1 MRKAG
6 TALAAFALA
15 ATLGA
20 CGGNAGT
27 DNGTATNTGTA
38 DTGTDNKP
46 MSIVDLA
53 QSIGDE
59 TADASSAHM
68 KMTAQAAGQDITG
81 EGDLKFGSDDAAMAM
96 DLGTSEGAISM
107 VFLDGVLY
115 MKLPQ
120 EVQPGKPWIKIDP
133 KSNNAVGK
141 ALGGINEQLSKNADP
156 RAVLKEFEKSGQ
168 ITNTQQETLDGK
180 ETTHYTITVDVQ
192 KMADSQT
199 DPTAKQAL
207 QSAINAGMKDF
218 PVNVWVDDEDL
229 PVRFTMETPMPDGQ
243 GSTTSTKVQV
253 DYSDWGKPVTVEA
266 PPADQTTELPN
277 K

>member
-20 CGGNAGT
+20 CGGNAG
-27 DNGTATNTGTA
+27 NGTATNT
-38 DTGTDNKP
+38 DTPGSDNKP

-53 QSIGDE
+53 QSIGDQ

-81 EGDLKFGSDDAAMAM
+81 EGDLKFGSDDAAMTM
-96 DLGTSEGAISM
+96 DLGTSEGSIKM

-120 EVQPGKPWIKIDP
+120 ELEPGKPWLKIDP

-156 RAVLKEFEKSGQ
+156 RAALKEFEKSGE
-168 ITNTQQETLDGK
+168 ITATEQETLDGK

-192 KMADSQT
+192 KMADNQT

-207 QSAINAGMKDF
+207 QSAIAEGMKDF
-218 PVNVWVDDEDL
+218 PVNVWVDDKDL
-229 PVRFTMETPMPDGQ
+229 PVRFTMETPLPDAQ
-243 GSTTSTKVQV
+243 GKTTSAKVQV
-253 DYSDWGKPVTVEA
+253 DYSDWGEPVTIEA
-266 PPADQTTELPN
+266 PPADQTAELPS